1 MKPNQVDYPRTVRE
15 MGRQPPLP
23 PFAYRLEAENL
34 SFQLDIRHI
43 AIYFV
48 NVIDAAPV
56 NIFIRKIIN
65 QIVQRVDFQLL
76 VQYCGLLRPYTGD
89 KFDVACG

>member
-1 MKPNQVDYPRTVRE
+1 MSSQAS
-15 MGRQPPLP
+15 LP
-23 PFAYRLEAENL
+23 SFSYRLEAENF
-34 SFQLDIRHI
+34 SFQLDIRHV

-56 NIFIRKIIN
+56 NIFIREIIN